1 VHGTIGA
8 VFAKSQFTLGRSV
21 FQQNRGT
28 TPVIVLQ
35 IGRKGRPR
43 MTDFTAK
50 DDEDRWGADRAECF
64 AATEQRGWDP
74 QGGATRPDPV
84 AACHQ
89 PTTATGRWR
98 RFILIVAAVSALSW
112 AVVIGIM
119 IAALAKL

>member
-1 VHGTIGA
+1 
-8 VFAKSQFTLGRSV
+8 
-21 FQQNRGT
+21 
-28 TPVIVLQ
+28 
-35 IGRKGRPR
+35 
-43 MTDFTAK
+43 MTDFIAK

-98 RFILIVAAVSALSW
+98 RFILDCRRSLGAFMGGCHRHYDRGL
-112 AVVIGIM
+112 G
-119 IAALAKL
+119 